1 MGSWQEFWHDENIAS
16 MIVSTTIA
24 IKRSTH
30 MRINV
35 IKIGKGIGFAREKE
49 EEGERGGGGIGAN
62 KRQVIHR

>member
-1 MGSWQEFWHDENIAS
+1 

-49 EEGERGGGGIGAN
+49 EEGEGGGGIGAN

>member
-1 MGSWQEFWHDENIAS
+1 

-30 MRINV
+30 LRINV

-49 EEGERGGGGIGAN
+49 EEGDWGKQRAGHSQI
-62 KRQVIHR
+62 IHS

>member
-1 MGSWQEFWHDENIAS
+1 

>member
-1 MGSWQEFWHDENIAS
+1 

-49 EEGERGGGGIGAN
+49 EEGERGGGGLGQTRGRSFTDNSLMIPKYEIN
-62 KRQVIHR
+62 Q

>member
-1 MGSWQEFWHDENIAS
+1 

-49 EEGERGGGGIGAN
+49 EEGERGGGIGAN